1 MPFTTDRERK
11 QVDAS
16 SRTNSSSQVQ
26 ISEDELKQQDP
37 FLFFSNDARRIRY
50 LTGAPA
56 QKFTANQHLPV
67 VERKTRISFELH
79 DSVILEEI
87 LSELD
92 EMNGENDDFI
102 EEFLFGFLTNGEN
115 DDWDGEA
122 DMTTNVC
129 RSQ

>member
-1 MPFTTDRERK
+1 M
-11 QVDAS
+11 
-16 SRTNSSSQVQ
+16 
-26 ISEDELKQQDP
+26 KQQDP

-92 EMNGENDDFI
+92 EMDGDNDDFV
-102 EEFLFGFLTNGEN
+102 EELLFGLSLSDGGNNGHS
-115 DDWDGEA
+115 DEA
-122 DMTTNVC
+122 SDFIL
-129 RSQ
+129 RQ